1 MRRPEGEPS
10 DIEPRVLMF
19 RDGTV
24 PTVSEIKGQHV
35 EDEHG
40 VMLTRASPKR
50 FEQRGLEI
58 VFALSGFHRRIGR
71 ASRRLIELRPATTKQ
86 LWDSLVRLKR

>member
-1 MRRPEGEPS
+1 
-10 DIEPRVLMF
+10 MF
-19 RDGTV
+19 RNGTV
-24 PTVSEIKGQHV
+24 PAISEIKGQHV

-40 VMLTRASPKR
+40 VMLMRASPKG
-50 FEQRGLEI
+50 FAQRGLEV
-58 VFALSGFHRRIGR
+58 VFALSGFHYRTGR